1 MKLLKVLAVMLVV
14 MMLGTS
20 ALAGAPGS
28 EEVKNLANSIG
39 LQMQTN
45 KYMDSDWEE
54 MYFFQGYTTA
64 QICEAIEI
72 ALGELTSESWATEE
86 CIASYENYLA
96 ANDVCYHFY
105 HGALIRDLG
114 DESVPMYALC
124 ALAAVAL
131 GGVVIAHKKRVCA

>member
-1 MKLLKVLAVMLVV
+1 MKLLKVFVVMLVV
-14 MMLGTS
+14 MMLGTT
-20 ALAGAPGS
+20 ALAGAPGP
-28 EEVKNLANSIG
+28 EEVKNLAISIESNMNTG
-39 LQMQTN
+39 

-54 MYFFQGYTTA
+54 LYFFEGYTTA

-96 ANDVCYHFY
+96 ANDIFY

-114 DESVPMYALC
+114 DESVPMYVLC
-124 ALAAVAL
+124 GLAAVAL
-131 GGVVIAHKKRVCA
+131 GGVVIANKKRVCA